1 MFSTKIIQTNAI
13 IILMLIGADF
23 TGEATS
29 TGLSKVLKGI
39 IIRTINYIYLPN
51 PICIIRRRI
60 FMFLPI
66 KSRLCNVYY
75 VQKRKGNLLRKGSGH
90 GEGWVPEKEPKLSLF
105 ASVCVS
111 ADIS

>member
-1 MFSTKIIQTNAI
+1 
-13 IILMLIGADF
+13 
-23 TGEATS
+23 
-29 TGLSKVLKGI
+29 
-39 IIRTINYIYLPN
+39 
-51 PICIIRRRI
+51 
-60 FMFLPI
+60 MFLPI